1 MLINQMLD
9 SLLRSRSAFV
19 VSDSPLQAR
28 EVAVKDLSFAVPLE
42 KKNAGLD
49 MTDEFKLITGAAL

>member
-1 MLINQMLD
+1 MLD